1 MSWRRTYRDY
11 LRDMEIAALDC
22 LEFIEGMDYG
32 AFNQDRKTQATVAQR
47 IAVIGEAANQIP
59 ANIRLQMSGMPW
71 NDVIGMRNKL
81 IHEYYGIS
89 IEIIWQTIQEDLP
102 PLRREISR
110 IPASS

>member
-1 MSWRRTYRDY
+1 MSWQRTYRDY

-22 LEFIEGMDYG
+22 LEFTEGMDYA
-32 AFNQDRKTQATVAQR
+32 AFNQDRKTQAAVAQR

-59 ANIRLQMSGMPW
+59 ANIRLEMSGMPW
-71 NDVIGMRNKL
+71 DDVIGMRNKL

-89 IEIIWQTIQEDLP
+89 IEIIGQTIQEDLP

-110 IPASS
+110 ILAGS

>member
-1 MSWRRTYRDY
+1 
-11 LRDMEIAALDC
+11 
-22 LEFIEGMDYG
+22 
-32 AFNQDRKTQATVAQR
+32 
-47 IAVIGEAANQIP
+47 
-59 ANIRLQMSGMPW
+59 MPW

-110 IPASS
+110 IPAGS